1 MDSVATR
8 IFELADAKFPE
19 QKDFAFALGEK
30 PSVVSKWRVGIT
42 TSYTRRISKIA
53 EVLETTTEYLL
64 TGKQSS
70 PPSEEDGLPPVWFN
84 LSKDQK
90 QAAVNY
96 MNYLA
101 ANGEK
106 L

>member
-8 IFELADAKFPE
+8 IFELVDAKFPE

-30 PSVVSKWRVGIT
+30 PSTVSKWRVGIT

-70 PPSEEDGLPPVWFN
+70 PLPEEGGLPPIWYS
-84 LSKDQK
+84 LSEEQK
-90 QAAVNY
+90 RTAVDY

-101 ANGEK
+101 SRREK
-106 L
+106 P

>member
-30 PSVVSKWRVGIT
+30 PSTVSKWRVGIT

-70 PPSEEDGLPPVWFN
+70 PSKMDRLLEVFGDLTEDEQQDVARYVDLV
-84 LSKDQK
+84 KARRK
-90 QAAVNY
+90 R
-96 MNYLA
+96 
-101 ANGEK
+101 
-106 L
+106 